1 MLSILPLMKYF
12 IHINFQFYHTVL
24 DIENITLLK
33 LAYIIS
39 TVYVKVYYFGN
50 FKANVLS
57 LFPTKPPF
65 QTKIKTGR
73 MKIFKLRW
81 KLKSFKNYK
90 QCIKICYIY
99 FKINSLYIY
108 YNEDKLMYYYF
119 TRNSGNLEENIPDW
133 DYLIYCLLKLERS
146 FQKKLPK

>member
-1 MLSILPLMKYF
+1 MKYF

-50 FKANVLS
+50 FKANVLN

-65 QTKIKTGR
+65 QTKITTGR
-73 MKIFKLRW
+73 MKIFKLR
-81 KLKSFKNYK
+81 
-90 QCIKICYIY
+90 
-99 FKINSLYIY
+99 
-108 YNEDKLMYYYF
+108 
-119 TRNSGNLEENIPDW
+119 
-133 DYLIYCLLKLERS
+133 
-146 FQKKLPK
+146 